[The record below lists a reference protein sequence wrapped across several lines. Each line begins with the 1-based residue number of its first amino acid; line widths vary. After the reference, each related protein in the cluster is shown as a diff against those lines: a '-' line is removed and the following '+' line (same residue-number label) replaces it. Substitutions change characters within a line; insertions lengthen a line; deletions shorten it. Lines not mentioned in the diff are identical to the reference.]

1 MLPLLGWIGTDVSK
15 QIFLLQLGSAVSVEP
30 RSVSQRTRDL
40 KMIMG
45 CITCARCTTP
55 SWPSASPPQKSRNVG
70 AGKHKIV
77 EMSKL

>member
-40 KMIMG
+40 KMIMR

-55 SWPSASPPQKSRNVG
+55 S
-70 AGKHKIV
+70 
-77 EMSKL
+77 